1 MAEKISIELTQHEQ
15 LLLKIRSL
23 TGTASELSA
32 KLKTVVEGLPG
43 LTSEGEVHNRMAS
56 EGTNKLTRFI
66 SKAQT
71 FQTLTEVLYGHTQET
86 YSKFIDTDKLLA
98 LDIANSYLSSPE
110 LSAEERAYIKDN
122 PSQAVSAFKESIQ
135 GGEIK
140 DKMQGAKSS
149 EVLMR
154 SGQKE
159 ASR

>member
-1 MAEKISIELTQHEQ
+1 MAEKISIELTQQEA
-15 LLLKIRSL
+15 LLLEIRSL
-23 TGTASELSA
+23 TTTANELST

-43 LTSEGEVHNRMAS
+43 LTSQGEVHNRMAS
-56 EGTNKLTRFI
+56 EGANKLNRFI

-71 FQTLTEVLYGHTQET
+71 FQTLTEVIYGHTQET

-110 LSAEERAYIKDN
+110 ISAEERAYIKAH

-149 EVLMR
+149 ELLMR
-154 SGQKE
+154 NGQKE
-159 ASR
+159 GTR